1 MFRPAVNELLLLKM
15 HLKRKCVIFNTVGVG
30 AEGCLNIHFGSDC
43 NMLLRYSPNPP
54 PTRAT
59 FGRVVGAT
67 MMRSISSHSYPQR
80 HHHEI
85 RQPRDKHSQPKIRQH
100 GQCPPRSILP
110 RNPLLF
116 ILSGP
121 RLRMTF
127 WQHKCFWIFVCID
140 TAAVEATRRRRDIDR
155 RNSSRRNA

>member
-1 MFRPAVNELLLLKM
+1 LFRPAVYELLLLKM

-43 NMLLRYSPNPP
+43 NIFLRYSH
-54 PTRAT
+54 RLEQL

-116 ILSGP
+116 LLSGP

-127 WQHKCFWIFVCID
+127 WQRKWFWTFVCID
-140 TAAVEATRRRRDIDR
+140 TATVEATRRRCDIDR
-155 RNSSRRNA
+155 CNSSRRNT